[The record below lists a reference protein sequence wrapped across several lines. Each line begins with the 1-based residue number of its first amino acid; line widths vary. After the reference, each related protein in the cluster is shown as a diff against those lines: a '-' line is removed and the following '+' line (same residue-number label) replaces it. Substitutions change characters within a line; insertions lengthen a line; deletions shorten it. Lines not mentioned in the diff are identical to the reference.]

1 MQTKLTLRL
10 EAQLI
15 ERAKAHAKKQGKS
28 VSQMVA
34 DYFALL
40 DRDDL
45 LETLP
50 PITRS
55 LYGVLKGSAVDE
67 DTYREHLNVQ
77 LQGRPTHRTKEVQL
91 GRCLIDSMDDVSQAL
106 SIAEEEDAR

>member
-10 EAQLI
+10 EEQLI
-15 ERAKAHAKKQGKS
+15 ERAKAHAKKRGKS

-40 DRDDL
+40 DRDDQP
-45 LETLP
+45 ETLP

-55 LYGVLKGSAVDE
+55 LRGALKGAVVNE
-67 DTYREHLNVQ
+67 DTYREYL
-77 LQGRPTHRTKEVQL
+77 
-91 GRCLIDSMDDVSQAL
+91 
-106 SIAEEEDAR
+106 EEKYL